1 MIRLDSAHFSLEEIP
16 QEPVTPVASPVPAA
30 PAPVAVSP
38 EVILERPDVVDARV
52 YRLRSAFVQHN
63 VYVTLGWV
71 TQNGRKRPLEIFFNS
86 KDLTRSPE
94 YAVLTRLISVI
105 FRKTADPA
113 FILEELR
120 GIHDPNGGFFKDGRF
135 VQSFYAEV
143 ADVIEQF
150 FREVGIL
157 GDGPAHTAEV
167 AAKAPEVVPVVSKV
181 QVHDPGTR
189 YRICPECNDRGLKQE
204 NGCDSC
210 VLCGYSKCD
219 K

>member
-1 MIRLDSAHFSLEEIP
+1 MIRLDSPRFSIEELP
-16 QEPVTPVASPVPAA
+16 AEPAVQAVVHEAAPLA
-30 PAPVAVSP
+30 PAPAPSP

-157 GDGPAHTAEV
+157 EDPVPRAE
-167 AAKAPEVVPVVSKV
+167 AAVIESKV
-181 QVHDPGTR
+181 QVNDPGTR

>member
-16 QEPVTPVASPVPAA
+16 QEPIAPAATPATAA
-30 PAPVAVSP
+30 PAPVAVNP

-120 GIHDPNGGFFKDGRF
+120 ASTIPMAAFSR
-135 VQSFYAEV
+135 
-143 ADVIEQF
+143 
-150 FREVGIL
+150 
-157 GDGPAHTAEV
+157 TA
-167 AAKAPEVVPVVSKV
+167 
-181 QVHDPGTR
+181 G
-189 YRICPECNDRGLKQE
+189 
-204 NGCDSC
+204 SC
-210 VLCGYSKCD
+210 SRSTPRWRM
-219 K
+219 

>member
-1 MIRLDSAHFSLEEIP
+1 MIRLDNSTFTLEEMP
-16 QEPVTPVASPVPAA
+16 PEAPAATTAPAAAAPAVPA
-30 PAPVAVSP
+30 PAPVNT

-120 GIHDPNGGFFKDGRF
+120 GIHDPNGGFFKDGKF

-150 FREVGIL
+150 FLEVGIL
-157 GDGPAHTAEV
+157 GGQPEKAQ
-167 AAKAPEVVPVVSKV
+167 AAQATESSVVVN
-181 QVHDPGTR
+181 DPGTR

>member
-1 MIRLDSAHFSLEEIP
+1 MIRLDSPLFTIEELP
-16 QEPVTPVASPVPAA
+16 AEPATAPVVAPAATVAAPAA
-30 PAPVAVSP
+30 PAPAPSP

-157 GDGPAHTAEV
+157 GEGTAPK
-167 AAKAPEVVPVVSKV
+167 AAEAAVVESKV
-181 QVHDPGTR
+181 QVNDPGTR

>member
-1 MIRLDSAHFSLEEIP
+1 MIRLDNSTFTLEEMP
-16 QEPVTPVASPVPAA
+16 PEAPATTTVPAAAAPAVPA
-30 PAPVAVSP
+30 PAPVNT

-120 GIHDPNGGFFKDGRF
+120 GIHDPNGGFFKDGKF

-150 FREVGIL
+150 FLEVGIL
-157 GDGPAHTAEV
+157 GGQPE
-167 AAKAPEVVPVVSKV
+167 KAPVAMATESSVVVN
-181 QVHDPGTR
+181 DPGTR